1 MIGIYKITNLTN
13 GKIYIGQ
20 SIRIEKRWLDHK
32 KALRSNTHRNSY
44 LQHAW
49 NKYGEENFIHEVI
62 EECSIDDLD
71 NKEIY
76 WINHYESTNPSY
88 GYNLDS
94 GGSCNK
100 EVSDIT
106 KKRLSIANS
115 GANNSQSHMVV
126 CLETKEIFNTI
137 TEANKKY
144 DIPKGE
150 ITSCCCKKRKTAK
163 GYHWMYYGDYIESS
177 DDIINDCLNSLVV
190 GNNVK
195 VLNVTTNKLYNSIK
209 EASED
214 TGINRD
220 RISKCCRGIIQHTKG
235 YIWKY
240 AS

>member
-76 WINHYESTNPSY
+76 WINHYESTNPLY

-100 EVSDIT
+100 E
-106 KKRLSIANS
+106 
-115 GANNSQSHMVV
+115 
-126 CLETKEIFNTI
+126 EIGR
-137 TEANKKY
+137 A
-144 DIPKGE
+144 
-150 ITSCCCKKRKTAK
+150 
-163 GYHWMYYGDYIESS
+163 H
-177 DDIINDCLNSLVV
+177 V
-190 GNNVK
+190 
-195 VLNVTTNKLYNSIK
+195 
-209 EASED
+209 
-214 TGINRD
+214 
-220 RISKCCRGIIQHTKG
+220 
-235 YIWKY
+235 
-240 AS
+240 